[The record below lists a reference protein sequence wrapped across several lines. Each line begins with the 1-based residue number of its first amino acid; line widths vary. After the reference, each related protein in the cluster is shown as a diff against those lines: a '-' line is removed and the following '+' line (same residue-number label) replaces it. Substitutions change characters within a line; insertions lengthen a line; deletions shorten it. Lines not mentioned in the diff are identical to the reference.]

1 MGGFLRTLFGR
12 KEEPEPVVEVEPVAV
27 AEETGV
33 PLPDVEPLHVDGET
47 FEAMILNAELPAL
60 VDFWAP
66 WCGPCRMVA
75 PIVKDLAREYEGRAI
90 VAKVNTD
97 QSVGVAS
104 ELGIM
109 GIPTLVLFKDGKEV
123 DRVVGYVP
131 RATLEE
137 KLQAVLN

>member
-1 MGGFLRTLFGR
+1 MGGFLKTLFGR
-12 KEEPEPVVEVEPVAV
+12 KEEPEPMVEVEPAAV
-27 AEETGV
+27 AEKAGA
-33 PLPDVEPLHVDGET
+33 PLPEVEPLHLDDET
-47 FEAMILNAELPAL
+47 FEAMVLNAELPAL

-75 PIVKDLAREYEGRAI
+75 PMVKDLAREYEGRAI

-97 QSVGVAS
+97 QSARMAS

-109 GIPTLVLFKDGKEV
+109 GIPTLVLFRDGKEV

-137 KLQAVLN
+137 KLQAVLS